1 MPRVKR
7 AVRPSSLK
15 GVLAA
20 LFVIVAIAPRAILL
34 ATPVV
39 TLQGTATRVN
49 PNAKA
54 IAEFQTEVAEYL
66 ELHRTLKG
74 KLPSLPDEA
83 SPAAVDEHQRALG
96 RLIQQ
101 ARKNEGLGHVFTRD
115 VRPVLRRLLYGLFTG
130 QDGKSLRDSVME
142 ENPGETVKLVVNGR
156 YPDTFPLSSMPP
168 QILKALPPLPDE
180 LEYRFIQ
187 TSLIIL
193 DVDAHIIVDYLTGAV
208 PR

>member
-1 MPRVKR
+1 MPRLKN
-7 AVRPSSLK
+7 AVRPWSLI

-20 LFVIVAIAPRAILL
+20 LALTAAGAPGAAVRAAAAAVAP
-34 ATPVV
+34 
-39 TLQGTATRVN
+39 QGTERVN
-49 PNAKA
+49 PDAKA
-54 IAEFQTEVAEYL
+54 IAEFQKRVAEYV
-66 ELHRTLKG
+66 ELHRKLKAT
-74 KLPSLPDEA
+74 LPSLPKKA

-101 ARKNEGLGHVFTRD
+101 ARKNEGVGDIFTRD

-130 QDGKSLRDSVME
+130 PEGKSLRDAVME

-156 YPDTFPLSSMPP
+156 YPDTFPLSSVPP
-168 QILKALPPLPDE
+168 QILKALPPLPEE

-187 TSLIIL
+187 TSLILL